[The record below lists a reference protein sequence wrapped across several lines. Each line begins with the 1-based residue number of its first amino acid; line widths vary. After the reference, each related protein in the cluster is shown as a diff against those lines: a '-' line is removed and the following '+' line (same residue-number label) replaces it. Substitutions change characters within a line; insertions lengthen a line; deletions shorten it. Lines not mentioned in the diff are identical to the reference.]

1 MLRKLKILKRAQF
14 NQWRNKR
21 SINRW
26 MKDQRMELRGDGS
39 IVCGLLLREYNYP
52 LSVVTKGKLQNFRNF
67 AKVFDNYPLIVAGIM
82 ARKRDL
88 TATATNAEILQADV
102 SALDDLRCIVNIIV
116 QYVDRCKMLGVAA
129 PMTPYES

>member
-1 MLRKLKILKRAQF
+1 
-14 NQWRNKR
+14 
-21 SINRW
+21 

>member
-1 MLRKLKILKRAQF
+1 
-14 NQWRNKR
+14 
-21 SINRW
+21 
-26 MKDQRMELRGDGS
+26 MKDQRMELLGDGS

-116 QYVDRCKMLGVAA
+116 QHVDRCKMLGVAA